1 MSTTASPS
9 DLRCNHL
16 FIGGRRCHE
25 RQIEGSIF
33 CARHSDRL
41 KIREEARAAQCR
53 ATTKAGRQCRNR
65 PEDGARFCPTHA
77 WPDQSQAGPSSSDP
91 NRRYCAG
98 TTKAGRQCR
107 NRPEDG
113 ARFCTTHAWL
123 DQSQA
128 GPAPGTED
136 PYARGRQWHAWLEN
150 MSPQA
155 AGYYR
160 SEKWRRK
167 RWARRERD
175 GHRCVVCGCSKPGQ
189 LVVHHITYER
199 FGNEHLEDLRTVCVH
214 CHRNASEADLTQER
228 PIEEYLEE
236 IERTAKRAEGRGT
249 AE

>member
-53 ATTKAGRQCRNR
+53 A
-65 PEDGARFCPTHA
+65 
-77 WPDQSQAGPSSSDP
+77 
-91 NRRYCAG
+91 